1 MIITITNQ
9 KGGTGK
15 TTTAAAMLAGLSK
28 RGYRVLGIDLD
39 PQTNLTYAVKAKLTV
54 PSILG
59 VMMNETPIAA
69 AIQETPEHGSC
80 IAGSRDLASIDL
92 ILNGKPGN
100 ESRLKEQLVT
110 IERQYD
116 YVIIDTPPVLGV
128 LTINAMTASNRVIIP
143 VQASMYDIQGIVQL
157 AQTIELV
164 QKYTNPDLTVEGI
177 LLTRY
182 NPRLTL
188 SRFLLDSLH
197 EIAPGLHSRVFAKT
211 IRDSVGIREASMEQ
225 QSMFTYAPK
234 SPGVMDYDAFLD
246 EFLQEEVAV

>member
-1 MIITITNQ
+1 
-9 KGGTGK
+9 
-15 TTTAAAMLAGLSK
+15 MLAGLSK

-59 VMMNETPIAA
+59 VIMHETPIAP

-128 LTINAMTASNRVIIP
+128 LTINAMTASNRLSS
-143 VQASMYDIQGIVQL
+143 QY
-157 AQTIELV
+157 
-164 QKYTNPDLTVEGI
+164 
-177 LLTRY
+177 R
-182 NPRLTL
+182 RLCMTY
-188 SRFLLDSLH
+188 R
-197 EIAPGLHSRVFAKT
+197 ELHS
-211 IRDSVGIREASMEQ
+211 
-225 QSMFTYAPK
+225 
-234 SPGVMDYDAFLD
+234 
-246 EFLQEEVAV
+246 